1 MAEQSLRILLIDERD
16 KDRELATFILEREL
30 TGVQVLPVANAMD
43 FVEAITGDDINAVV
57 TECQLSW
64 SDGAQIF
71 KALQRLFPAVPVIY
85 FSDASNPDGAM
96 KSRNDMRDTLLKKDS
111 GGFLA
116 LPHVVKRLLQ
126 TNGIYAETSATSSA
140 RSSTPVT
147 NPKSGSQ
154 VIQAQTLFKE
164 PAAVADYAMGSSAVA
179 VAEPEPK
186 SQPVAAPMRGLIER
200 LPVGVVGLTADGSIT
215 HANVAFATL
224 LGACDTHDV
233 IGKHLPALLGDEES
247 RRLVQ
252 ETLER
257 SGDLGL
263 ILNFRGISTG
273 KEVWVRLDVWPVRDE
288 RGQVQHFEGAVVDI
302 TADRRREQDIV
313 RQNAELG
320 RSNAQLEQFALM
332 TAHDLQAPMGLISRY
347 TRLLRDRYA
356 NSLDGDGKRY
366 IEQLL
371 DNTHQLH
378 DLIGGILAYA
388 KVGSQDLQ
396 AEPVDFAVAVHQ
408 AVENLQV
415 QFESMGA
422 ELQYDSLPTVTIDK
436 NQLVRLLQN
445 LFSNALKFRSQDKPV
460 IKLRADR
467 QGEYWQFTVQ
477 DNGVGIPLDEQSRIF
492 GMFQRAHTKDSPGNG
507 MGLAI
512 CQGIVERHGGELWV
526 ESTPGAGSTFYF
538 TLPV

>member
-1 MAEQSLRILLIDERD
+1 MTEQSLRILLIDERD

-30 TGVQVLPVANAMD
+30 TGVTVLPVANAMD
-43 FVEAITGDDINAVV
+43 FVEAITGEDINAVV

-64 SDGAQIF
+64 SDGEQIS
-71 KALQRLFPAVPVIY
+71 KALQRLFPAIPVIY
-85 FSDASNPDGAM
+85 FSDAPGPKGAI
-96 KSRNDMRDTLLKKDS
+96 KPRRDMRDMLLKKDS

-116 LPHVVKRLLQ
+116 LPHVIRRLLQ
-126 TNGIYAETSATSSA
+126 ANEAYAETSATLST
-140 RSSTPVT
+140 RSSIPITD
-147 NPKSGSQ
+147 PKPTSQ

-164 PAAVADYAMGSSAVA
+164 PAVATDCAVGSSAA
-179 VAEPEPK
+179 AIARPEPN
-186 SQPVAAPMRGLIER
+186 SQPAAAPMIELIER
-200 LPVGVVGLTADGSIT
+200 LPVGVVVLTADGSIT
-215 HANVAFATL
+215 QANVAFATL
-224 LGACDTHDV
+224 LGECDTHDV
-233 IGKHLPALLGDEES
+233 IGKHLPTLLGDEES
-247 RRLVQ
+247 RQLVQ
-252 ETLER
+252 ETFER

-263 ILNFRGISTG
+263 VLNFRGISTG
-273 KEVWVRLDVWPVRDE
+273 KEVWVRLDLWPVRDE

-302 TADRRREQDIV
+302 SADRRREQDIA

-347 TRLLRDRYA
+347 ARLLRDRYA

-371 DNTHQLH
+371 DNMHQLH

-388 KVGSQDLQ
+388 KIGSQDVQ

-408 AVENLQV
+408 AVENLQI
-415 QFESMGA
+415 QFESTNA
-422 ELQYDSLPTVTIDK
+422 ELQYESLPTVTVDK

-460 IKLRADR
+460 IKLWADR
-467 QGEYWQFTVQ
+467 QGEYWQFAVQ

-512 CQGIVERHGGELWV
+512 CQGIVEQHGGELWV